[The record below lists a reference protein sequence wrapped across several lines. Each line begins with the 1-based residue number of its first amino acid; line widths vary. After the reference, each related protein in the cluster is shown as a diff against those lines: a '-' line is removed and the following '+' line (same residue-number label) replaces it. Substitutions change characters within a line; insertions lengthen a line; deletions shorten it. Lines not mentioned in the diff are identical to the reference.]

1 MNLEELQGVHS
12 CLVACFT
19 LRLCACVVP
28 LLLLLFNKVL
38 RIRMS
43 PLISSDTA
51 LFVGVSTLNAYF
63 QGEETRVKVRVKTSR
78 PLGVLKELREL
89 QLQDTAHYNKSCQ
102 DQYDVQRALN
112 VDVCVCSKATKL

>member
-1 MNLEELQGVHS
+1 
-12 CLVACFT
+12 
-19 LRLCACVVP
+19 
-28 LLLLLFNKVL
+28 
-38 RIRMS
+38 MS